1 MNVTHTEVVEFRQRV
16 ARLQMKRGD
25 AQEEEIKLR
34 RFLNGLAT
42 KYQVIGLRHQ
52 IDPDTGEIVIFAEP
66 GQAPTL
72 AQAMDAL
79 EQATCSGEPWVEG
92 ATPTFAADAL
102 ALLNENGVPA
112 DHALRLLL
120 ETHWK
125 AKGLL

>member
-42 KYQVIGLRHQ
+42 KYQVLGLRHQ

-79 EQATCSGEPWVEG
+79 EGNQWEPEPAGPNLAV
-92 ATPTFAADAL
+92 DAL
-102 ALLNENGVPA
+102 ALLEENGVPA

>member
-1 MNVTHTEVVEFRQRV
+1 MNITHSEAVEFRQRL

-25 AQEEEIKLR
+25 AQEEEIKVR

-52 IDPDTGEIVIFAEP
+52 IDPDTGEILIFGEP

-72 AQAMDAL
+72 AQASDAL
-79 EQATCSGEPWVEG
+79 EGHQWEPEPAG
-92 ATPTFAADAL
+92 PNLAQDTL
-102 ALLNENGVPA
+102 ALLEENGVPA

-120 ETHWK
+120 EKHYK
-125 AKGLL
+125 EKGLL